1 MQSSTIEL
9 FQGGAMSE
17 KSGVTEVKGIKE
29 YRYFAGGES
38 RSAEGNKLFG
48 VYRPYDRGLYARV
61 AAGGRA

>member
-1 MQSSTIEL
+1 
-9 FQGGAMSE
+9 MSE

-29 YRYFAGGES
+29 YRYFAGGEW

-48 VYRPYDRGLYARV
+48 VYRPYDRGLYACV